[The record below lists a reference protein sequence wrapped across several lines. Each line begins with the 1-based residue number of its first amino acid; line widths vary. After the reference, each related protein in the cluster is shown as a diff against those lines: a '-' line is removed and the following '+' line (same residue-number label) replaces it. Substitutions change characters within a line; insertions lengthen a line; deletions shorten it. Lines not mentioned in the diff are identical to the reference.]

1 MKTIDF
7 DLLKAISET
16 AGVPGYEK
24 EIRDLILKELEGL
37 TDEVRVDNM
46 GSIIA
51 VKKGRSDKKVM
62 VSAHMDE
69 IGFIVSHIDDDGFIR
84 FHPLGGFDPKTLTSQ
99 RVLIHGKE
107 KIVGVMGSK
116 PVHIMS
122 AEEKTK
128 SPMLKDYFIDTGMP
142 KALVEEKIYVG
153 APVTRLRSLIE
164 MGDCVNGK
172 SLDNRVSVYILLETL
187 RELKGKSLPYDLI
200 AAFTVQ
206 EEVGLRGAISAAH
219 QVDPDFGINL
229 DVTVAYDTPGAQP
242 YENVTKLGRGTAI
255 KIIDGH
261 TICDYRMVD
270 YLKSVAERDM
280 IKYQLELLPAGGT
293 DTAALQKSGKHGAIA
308 GAISIPLRNMHSV
321 IEMVDKHDIRAT
333 IELLKGALETLD
345 KYEWAH

>member
-7 DLLKAISET
+7 DLLKIISET
-16 AGVPGYEK
+16 AGAPGYEK
-24 EIRDLILKELEGL
+24 EIRDLILKQLEGL
-37 TDEVRVDNM
+37 VDEVRVDNM
-46 GSIIA
+46 GNVLA
-51 VKKGRSDKKVM
+51 LKKGRADKKVM
-62 VSAHMDE
+62 VSAHLDE

-107 KIVGVMGSK
+107 KMVGVMGSK
-116 PVHIMS
+116 PIHIMS
-122 AEEKTK
+122 AEEKAK
-128 SPMLKDYFIDTGMP
+128 GPQLKDYFIDTGMP
-142 KALVEEKIYVG
+142 KAEVEEKIHIG
-153 APVTRLRSLIE
+153 SPVTRLRSLIE
-164 MGDCVNGK
+164 MGNCVNGK

-187 RELKGKSLPYDLI
+187 RELKEKKLPYDLI

-219 QVDPDFGINL
+219 QIDPDFGINL

-293 DTAALQKSGKHGAIA
+293 DTAALQKSGKRGAIA

-333 IELLKGALETLD
+333 IELLKGSLETLD
-345 KYEWAH
+345 KYEWSH